1 MILPLPPAPPVPPC
15 SISLSGP
22 YHAFE
27 LNDLPR
33 RRADPG
39 AGARESLNLI
49 GGNELMRSG
58 PIRLA
63 VCISGGGTTLRNLL
77 ERIAA
82 GGLGAEVAVVIASRP
97 GIGGIAIA
105 EGAGIPAPVISKKGK
120 TVEAF
125 SDEVFAAIRAAGS
138 ELVVLGGFLSLL
150 RIPEDFEGRVINIH
164 PSLIPAF
171 CGAGMH
177 GGEVHRA
184 VLERGAK
191 LSGCTVHF
199 ADNAYDA
206 GPIILQR
213 AVPVLDDDT
222 PESLAARV
230 FAEECE
236 ALPEAIRL
244 FAEGRLRIEGSRV
257 RVASEGPNP

>member
-1 MILPLPPAPPVPPC
+1 
-15 SISLSGP
+15 
-22 YHAFE
+22 
-27 LNDLPR
+27 
-33 RRADPG
+33 
-39 AGARESLNLI
+39 
-49 GGNELMRSG
+49 MRSG

-82 GGLGAEVAVVIASRP
+82 GGLDAKVALVIASRP

-105 EGAGIPAPVISKKGK
+105 EGAGVPVAVVTRKGR
-120 TVEAF
+120 TVESF
-125 SDEVFAAIRAAGS
+125 SDEVFSAIRGADA

-177 GGEVHRA
+177 GEGVHSA
-184 VLERGAK
+184 ALERGVK

-222 PESLAARV
+222 PASLAARV

-244 FAEGRLRIEGSRV
+244 FAEGRLQVEGARV
-257 RVASEGPNP
+257 RVSSRPIP